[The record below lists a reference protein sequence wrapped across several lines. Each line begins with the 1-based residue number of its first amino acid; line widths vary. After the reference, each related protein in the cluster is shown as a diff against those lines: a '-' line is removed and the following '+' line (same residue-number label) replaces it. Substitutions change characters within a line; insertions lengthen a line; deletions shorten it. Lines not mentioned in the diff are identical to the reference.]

1 MLTTGEC
8 IDPEKAYSLGLINRI
23 APPGQLDVETLK
35 LAKKIESKLG
45 SAVKIGKEAF
55 YNQIAMPIEQAYEYT
70 GNVMVENML
79 NKDTEEGVSAFIEK
93 RDPLWE
99 Q

>member
-1 MLTTGEC
+1 
-8 IDPEKAYSLGLINRI
+8 
-23 APPGQLDVETLK
+23 
-35 LAKKIESKLG
+35 
-45 SAVKIGKEAF
+45 
-55 YNQIAMPIEQAYEYT
+55 MPIEQAYEYT